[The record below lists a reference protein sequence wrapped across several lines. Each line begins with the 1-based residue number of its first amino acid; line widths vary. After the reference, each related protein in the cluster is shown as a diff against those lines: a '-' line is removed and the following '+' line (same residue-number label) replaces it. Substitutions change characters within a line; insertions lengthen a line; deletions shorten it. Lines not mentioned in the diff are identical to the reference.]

1 MADWVQLIALALIQ
15 GVTEFL
21 PVSSSAHLILPTE
34 ILGWD
39 DQGLLFDV
47 GVHAGTLCAVLWHFR
62 ETLRSWAIS
71 VMPGSKVDR
80 SEMWAVVVGTLPAVV
95 AGLVFKDVIAN
106 DARAVPV
113 IIATTV
119 IFGVLLGWADHRAK
133 RNKNTTAVVS
143 ARHALLIGLAQAL
156 ALVPGTSRSGVT
168 ITAAL
173 FLGYHPA
180 SATRFSFLLSVPVI
194 GGALLLMVA
203 SSTGDVGAIGLDK
216 LIVAFVVSAVFAH
229 VTIRGFLYLLERV
242 GLLPFVVYRLLL
254 GLLLW
259 IWLTPGL

>member
-1 MADWVQLIALALIQ
+1 M
-15 GVTEFL
+15 
-21 PVSSSAHLILPTE
+21 
-34 ILGWD
+34 
-39 DQGLLFDV
+39 
-47 GVHAGTLCAVLWHFR
+47 
-62 ETLRSWAIS
+62 S
-71 VMPGSKVDR
+71 VMPGVNVDR
-80 SEMWAVVVGTLPAVV
+80 SEMCAVVVGTLPAVLT
-95 AGLVFKDVIAN
+95 GLVFKDVIAGG
-106 DARAVPV
+106 ARAVPI

-119 IFGVLLGWADHRAK
+119 IFGVLLGLADQRAK
-133 RNKNTTAVVS
+133 GSNNSIAIVS
-143 ARHALLIGLAQAL
+143 VRHALLIGLAQAL
-156 ALVPGTSRSGVT
+156 ALIPGTSRSGVT

-194 GGALLLMVA
+194 GGAVLMMVA

-216 LIVAFVVSAVFAH
+216 LIVAFVMSAVFAY

-259 IWLTPGL
+259 IWLTPGF